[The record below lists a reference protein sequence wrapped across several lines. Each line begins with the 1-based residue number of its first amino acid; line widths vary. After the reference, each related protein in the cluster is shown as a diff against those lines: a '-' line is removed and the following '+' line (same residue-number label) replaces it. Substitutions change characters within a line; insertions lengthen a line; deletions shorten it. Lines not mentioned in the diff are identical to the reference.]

1 MQKTNQKE
9 FRIEKVIKRK
19 GDKLH
24 FKYTG
29 YNNPFSS
36 WIDKKRHGINEWIPF
51 KTKTLEA
58 NVKVEL
64 HFSNYATKAD
74 LKNATG
80 TDTSDF
86 AKNTDLANLKSDVDN
101 IDIDKL
107 KKCTK

>member
-1 MQKTNQKE
+1 M
-9 FRIEKVIKRK
+9 
-19 GDKLH
+19 
-24 FKYTG
+24 
-29 YNNPFSS
+29 YNNPFNS
-36 WIDKKRHGINEWIPF
+36 WIDKKRRGINEWISF
-51 KTKTLEA
+51 KTKTLEV

-86 AKNTDLANLKSDVDN
+86 AKNTDLANIKSDVDN

-107 KKCTK
+107 KKCTKQFKQFEK